1 MQIFKTTV
9 ILFAIAL
16 LVTCVAKRKKERQLL
31 FQATYDGGVGGCSL
45 VLYKDSTCLWLGGIA
60 TDDIEGTYQKID
72 SLIVLQNI
80 PLDGCLKSNKL
91 VLTTVNPNNSLLHD
105 HILVQVDSVRN
116 VIDSM
121 HIFTV
126 VTTYSAK

>member
-9 ILFAIAL
+9 IIIVIAS
-16 LVTCVAKRKKERQLL
+16 LVSCVAKRKKERELL
-31 FQATYDGGVGGCSL
+31 FQATYDQGVGGCSL
-45 VLYKDSTCLWLGGIA
+45 ALYKDSTCLWFGGIG

-91 VLTTVNPNNSLLHD
+91 VLTMVNPNNSSLHD
-105 HILVQVDSVRN
+105 HILVQVDSRRE

-121 HIFTV
+121 HIFTI
-126 VTTYSAK
+126 VTTSPAN